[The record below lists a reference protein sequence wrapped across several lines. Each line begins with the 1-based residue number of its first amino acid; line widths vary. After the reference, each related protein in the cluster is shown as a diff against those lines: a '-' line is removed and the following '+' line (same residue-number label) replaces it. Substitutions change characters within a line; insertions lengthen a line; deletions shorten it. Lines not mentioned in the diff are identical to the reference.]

1 MKYCDIGK
9 LYEILVHTPG
19 TLNTCSLINP
29 TNHLYTCTAGIQ
41 GLSFIHLYTDLC
53 TVKKVV
59 TSLYLFINH

>member
-29 TNHLYTCTAGIQ
+29 TNHLYSRNSGF
-41 GLSFIHLYTDLC
+41 FIPVHLYTDLC